1 MSQCRLE
8 MLRILVKSDIGLNE
22 VEDYNQGLNLKLRS
36 KALRDRGPLANRGV
50 VREAMRQKLQDE
62 VRVCNECTRDRDN
75 DRRKVKSRYGAK
87 SLRSKTIIKNLKSES
102 DIVRTDLRQK
112 YKEKIAHLRQK
123 FAKRKADL
131 MASKP
136 AKYHGYEGAKVFDKI
151 EFDKIETDKI
161 KVSKVGK
168 LDVSEEEESA
178 LRLHPKFAILDKID
192 DEELDFQEEL
202 GYAKLRYT
210 LLKEEEEKLDS
221 DDEDDHKMTEEDDQ
235 ASKELQEEIEAKSR
249 QYYDPEKKL
258 FNYGRKRATDLKETQ
273 ELHCQGQ

>member
-1 MSQCRLE
+1 
-8 MLRILVKSDIGLNE
+8 
-22 VEDYNQGLNLKLRS
+22 
-36 KALRDRGPLANRGV
+36 
-50 VREAMRQKLQDE
+50 
-62 VRVCNECTRDRDN
+62 
-75 DRRKVKSRYGAK
+75 
-87 SLRSKTIIKNLKSES
+87 
-102 DIVRTDLRQK
+102 
-112 YKEKIAHLRQK
+112 
-123 FAKRKADL
+123 

-136 AKYHGYEGAKVFDKI
+136 AKYHGYEGAKVFDKT

-161 KVSKVGK
+161 KVSKFGK
-168 LDVSEEEESA
+168 LEVSGEEESA

-258 FNYGRKRATDLKETQ
+258 FNYGRKEQLTRPVSTENEAGIEIRRKSFRRVVANFRREECNHKMDQKPKLTKSEANGLKSLQ
-273 ELHCQGQ
+273 N